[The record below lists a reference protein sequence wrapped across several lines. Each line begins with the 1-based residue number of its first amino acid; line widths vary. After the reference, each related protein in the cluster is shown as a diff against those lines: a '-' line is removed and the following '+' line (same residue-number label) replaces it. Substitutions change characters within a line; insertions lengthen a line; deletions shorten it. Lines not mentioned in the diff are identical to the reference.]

1 MRASRKN
8 ISAHISHFGFSD
20 LKRNASEYKKFPL
33 FASWAALLNTGA
45 VQMPLFIMAK
55 YFGLGYHP
63 QVILAGRKINDDMVQ
78 YMVKKVIQKMHINGI
93 DVTKSTVGVLGIT
106 FKENCPDIRN
116 SKIIDVISEL
126 KNWGVNIVVADP
138 WAGPLA
144 VDQAYDIKLGKVDS
158 KHQTDSL
165 IVAVGHAEYRDLD
178 PETLRSFCRGATPVL
193 ADVKSLYDRDLL
205 NEQGFPVF
213 RL

>member
-63 QVILAGRKINDDMVQ
+63 QVILAGRKINDDMAQ

-116 SKIIDVISEL
+116 SKIIDEFLSL
-126 KNWGVNIVVADP
+126 KIGV
-138 WAGPLA
+138 
-144 VDQAYDIKLGKVDS
+144 
-158 KHQTDSL
+158 
-165 IVAVGHAEYRDLD
+165 
-178 PETLRSFCRGATPVL
+178 
-193 ADVKSLYDRDLL
+193 
-205 NEQGFPVF
+205 
-213 RL
+213 